1 LLDNESAEYISEI
14 FRALSSKER
23 ILTLETL
30 SVRRTK
36 LMDLAKKAGMSRS
49 GFQNIV
55 DDFRNARLIEHTEH
69 RSYYTL
75 SQKGREVLELVRKIH
90 HTLEPT
96 EKKYRE
102 EQLKQSIAKFGSGLS
117 KEEILEI
124 IEKAGKENGT
134 KTP

>member
-1 LLDNESAEYISEI
+1 LDDENAEYISEI

-30 SVRRTK
+30 SVGKTR
-36 LMDLAKKAGMSRS
+36 LMDLARKACMSRS

-69 RSYYTL
+69 RSYYKL
-75 SQKGREVLELVRKIH
+75 SQKGKEVLKLLREFH
-90 HTLEPT
+90 HTLEPI

-102 EQLKQSIAKFGSGLS
+102 EQLKQSISKFGSGLS
-117 KEEILEI
+117 KEEILDI
-124 IEKAGKENGT
+124 IEKAGSINEKESM
-134 KTP
+134 